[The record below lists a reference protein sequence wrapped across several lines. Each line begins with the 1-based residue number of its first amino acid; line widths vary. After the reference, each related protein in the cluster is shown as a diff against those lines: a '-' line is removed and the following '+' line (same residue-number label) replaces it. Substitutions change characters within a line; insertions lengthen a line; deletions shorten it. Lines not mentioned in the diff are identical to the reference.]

1 MRRNELIFLRSELE
15 REKEKRKEYNDLLK
29 NGEIGRSSIIVE
41 GLVEQ
46 WNLDINS
53 LIFEPRTM
61 DEYQILEY
69 ILRRYNITGTNGIYV
84 CTNACYTTCDI
95 CYEETTWY
103 SEDLLIN
110 DPSAEY
116 KLYMDIESKE
126 VIKAYSKKK
135 LEEYKDRFTGSFFTS
150 AILISEF
157 EGENIV
163 LNPHNNHQNENG
175 FAEVRKDFLLSAIH
189 GGQAKAKK
197 LVLSKY
203 PRM

>member
-1 MRRNELIFLRSELE
+1 MRRNELIYLRSELE
-15 REKEKRKEYNDLLK
+15 REKEKRKMYNDLLK
-29 NGEIGRSSIIVE
+29 TGEIGRSSIIIE

-61 DEYQILEY
+61 DEYLILEY
-69 ILRRYNITGTNGIYV
+69 ILRHYSITGTNGIYV
-84 CTNACYTTCDI
+84 CTNALFTTYDI

-103 SEDLLIN
+103 SEDLLIS

-135 LEEYKDRFTGSFFTS
+135 LEEYKDRYTGRFS
-150 AILISEF
+150 ASTISIPEF

-163 LNPHNNHQNENG
+163 LNPHNSHYNENG
-175 FAEVRKDFLLSAIH
+175 FNEVRKDFLLSAIH

>member
-1 MRRNELIFLRSELE
+1 MRRNELIYLRSELE

-29 NGEIGRSSIIVE
+29 AGEIGRSSIIVE

-61 DEYQILEY
+61 DEYQIIEY
-69 ILRRYNITGTNGIYV
+69 ILRNYSITGTNGIYV
-84 CTNACYTTCDI
+84 CTNACCSDCDI

-103 SEDLLIN
+103 TEELAIDN
-110 DPSAEY
+110 PRAEF
-116 KLYMDIESKE
+116 KLYTDIESKGI
-126 VIKAYSKKK
+126 IKAYSEKQIK
-135 LEEYKDRFTGSFFTS
+135 EYKDRGMARFFKD
-150 AILISEF
+150 AILIPYFESEH
-157 EGENIV
+157 IV